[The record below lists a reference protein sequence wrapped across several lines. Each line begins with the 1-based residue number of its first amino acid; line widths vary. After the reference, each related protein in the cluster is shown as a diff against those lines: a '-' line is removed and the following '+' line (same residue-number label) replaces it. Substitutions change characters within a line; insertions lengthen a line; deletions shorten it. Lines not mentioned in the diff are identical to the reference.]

1 MSCQDTIRPDLSV
14 VVPVYRCEGCLEELS
29 ERIRNTAERMGKSYE
44 IIFVCDASPDQSWNR
59 IRKLAT
65 RDTRIRGLHLTRNFG
80 QHHAISA
87 GIEYAAGHWIV
98 VMDCDL
104 QDLPESIEPLYAK
117 ALEGHDV
124 VFAQRVDRQDTFL
137 KRLFSRYFYRVLGYL
152 TGTRYDTST
161 ANFGIF
167 SARAIAAVNTLPE
180 RDRFFPLMV
189 RWCGFPSALLPVEH
203 SARKTGTSSYSFGK
217 LLRLALEII
226 LSYSD
231 KPLRLV
237 VKTGLAF
244 SVLAFLLVVFS
255 LYRYLHGEVAV
266 AGYTSIIAS
275 IWFLGGVMIF
285 CIGIVGLYVGRMFN
299 EVKHR
304 PYYAISERVNM
315 GVHTSPSSTAHPEC

>member
-1 MSCQDTIRPDLSV
+1 MSCQETVRPELSI
-14 VVPVYRCEGCLEELS
+14 VVPVYGCEGCLEELS
-29 ERIRNTAERMGKSYE
+29 ERIRDTARRMGKSHE
-44 IIFVCDASPDQSWNR
+44 IILVCDASPDHSWDR
-59 IRKLAT
+59 ICELAV
-65 RDTRIRGLHLTRNFG
+65 RDPCIRGLRLTRNFG
-80 QHHAISA
+80 QHRAISA
-87 GIEYAAGHWIV
+87 GIEHASGHWIV

-104 QDLPESIEPLYAK
+104 QDSPESIEPLYTH
-117 ALEGHDV
+117 ALKGHDV
-124 VFAQRVDRQDTFL
+124 VFARRIDRRDTFL
-137 KRLFSRYFYRVLGYL
+137 KRLFSRNFYRVLGYL
-152 TGTRYDTST
+152 TGTRYEADT

-167 SARAIAAVNTLPE
+167 SARVIAAVNALPE

-189 RWCGFPSALLPVEH
+189 RWYGFPTALLPVAH
-203 SARKTGTSSYSFGK
+203 AARKTGTSSYSFGK

-237 VKTGLAF
+237 VKAGLAF
-244 SVLAFLLVVFS
+244 SVLAFLLVLFS

-275 IWFLGGVMIF
+275 IWFLGGMMIF

-315 GVHTSPSSTAHPEC
+315 DVHMSPSSTAHPEC